1 MVRGVHDLHAGWG
14 EKVRELR
21 EERGL
26 SVRELARRCDV
37 HHTTILRIETG
48 QLCPHDAL
56 KWRLAGVLGERMDV
70 LWAWPRI
77 VPPVEAA

>member
-1 MVRGVHDLHAGWG
+1 MVRVVHDLHSGWG
-14 EKVRELR
+14 EKVKELRLERGFSMREL
-21 EERGL
+21 G
-26 SVRELARRCDV
+26 RRCGV
-37 HHTTILRIETG
+37 AHTTILRIEAG
-48 QLCPHDAL
+48 QLCPDDVL